1 MARASSDAKMNGVMW
16 TCEIKRNSRCFKENE
31 QCRVSRVQRSAW
43 QVWRRCGGLKIYLLH
58 RLHRGSI
65 CEYFKNPCFSFKSK
79 TAERKEHMIMSFHLP
94 ARSVFFRK
102 VLQSHRHLNHPSY
115 PCSSI
120 FNSSRTF
127 KIPCGWPPLWWG
139 RGPETTGQLQH
150 DSPAR
155 NDWKAGLVG
164 WFLWRE
170 KPIQNGLYNVYMRYF
185 QGENSWIIHADWY
198 GRWDALRFSNWTG
211 LLQLQSVHL
220 YSIWLY
226 TSFSLSNTLWFA
238 GVRKILHTVGV
249 QMTPSCL
256 GGTWVSMELGTFII
270 VRYYPLGQRR
280 CISTYRTTCSS
291 YEPNSG
297 GTSRPNAPPETWT
310 LQCYARNMF
319 QLFWSL

>member
-16 TCEIKRNSRCFKENE
+16 TCEIKRNSRCFQENE

-120 FNSSRTF
+120 FNSSRAF

-185 QGENSWIIHADWY
+185 QGEKFLNNSC
-198 GRWDALRFSNWTG
+198 G
-211 LLQLQSVHL
+211 L
-220 YSIWLY
+220 IWKM
-226 TSFSLSNTLWFA
+226 
-238 GVRKILHTVGV
+238 R
-249 QMTPSCL
+249 
-256 GGTWVSMELGTFII
+256 
-270 VRYYPLGQRR
+270 
-280 CISTYRTTCSS
+280 CSS
-291 YEPNSG
+291 FFKLDRTVAVAVG
-297 GTSRPNAPPETWT
+297 
-310 LQCYARNMF
+310 
-319 QLFWSL
+319 SLV